1 MAPKCDQCE
10 LSNGMCPSVR
20 KVTKASSSRAR
31 SKKIIMSA
39 SDPDAAAGP
48 KIEVTLEEEE
58 HKIALKT
65 TSATRRTRRTS
76 PEQLEPVK
84 KEDTS
89 P

>member
-1 MAPKCDQCE
+1 
-10 LSNGMCPSVR
+10 
-20 KVTKASSSRAR
+20 
-31 SKKIIMSA
+31 MSA